1 MTNLVTQKEL
11 IPAPRGVRVRGP
23 QEWDSLP
30 SGYGFY
36 SGGRNEGI
44 IDLVLCGGYYYDC
57 RVSHTKSGNNKPGTA
72 GGSSYWSLSTQLDFV
87 ATRIL
92 LAQYAL
98 VKNLGVE
105 TIEMKDAG
113 GNVLFQAKNGN
124 VTCKTGTFENVT
136 VEGVIKAAATYGRTY
151 NVTGNMTVNPETD
164 KSTCYVFFA
173 SGASATLTLPSPTD
187 YDGLELQFIFLQTMR
202 YAGAL
207 YIQHSGGIYFPQ
219 TTYDEEKIVIKPGF
233 LQRKT
238 KIEVYTNN
246 LVTIKAIQGMWY
258 VISGF
263 VQDAT

>member
-1 MTNLVTQKEL
+1 MIDLVTQKEL
-11 IPAPRGVRVRGP
+11 IPAPHGVRVRGP

-30 SGYGFY
+30 SGYEFF
-36 SGGRNEGI
+36 SGGRNEDI
-44 IDLVLCGGYYYDC
+44 IDIVLCDGFYYDC
-57 RVSHTKSGNNKPGTA
+57 KTSHAKSSSTKPGTE
-72 GGSSYWSLSTQLDFV
+72 GGDGYWSLSTQLDFV

-124 VTCKTGTFENVT
+124 VICKTGTFENVT

-151 NVTGNMTVNPETD
+151 NVTGDKTVNPETD
-164 KSTCYVFFA
+164 KSTCYVFFT

-187 YDGLELQFIFLQTMR
+187 YDGLELQFIVPQTMG
-202 YAGAL
+202 YSGGL
-207 YIQHSGGIYFPQ
+207 YVQHSGGIYYPQ
-219 TTYDEEKIVIKPGF
+219 TTYDIGMIVIKPGI

-238 KIEVYTNN
+238 KIEVYQNN
-246 LVTIKAIQGMWY
+246 LVTIKAIQGAWY

-263 VQDAT
+263 VHDAT